1 MIRDS
6 ILGTEQTQYVSI
18 QQTLIHS
25 FIMCMELHTN
35 SIEVLFVQSMY
46 DVSARTERVLCVPPN
61 HYPWHIRILHS
72 ENDLLWPKNHVFE
85 CENVLSS
92 NVAQSRTTN
101 FIWLW
106 VVRPICL
113 LAPSKLIFNQLTS
126 IRQSITRICS
136 RTTRSKTMKTV
147 PFDRPHSIAM
157 ATLSKCI
164 LLDFIWSGLTRYI
177 YEHQQRAGCLE
188 NGSCGQFMQWLVSC
202 R

>member
-1 MIRDS
+1 MHTHTLIAYQYHNITISYIGRIKLIVVILCSFIIPMIRDS

-72 ENDLLWPKNHVFE
+72 ENDLLWPKNHVFV

-101 FIWLW
+101 FI
-106 VVRPICL
+106 
-113 LAPSKLIFNQLTS
+113 
-126 IRQSITRICS
+126 
-136 RTTRSKTMKTV
+136 
-147 PFDRPHSIAM
+147 
-157 ATLSKCI
+157 
-164 LLDFIWSGLTRYI
+164 
-177 YEHQQRAGCLE
+177 
-188 NGSCGQFMQWLVSC
+188 
-202 R
+202 